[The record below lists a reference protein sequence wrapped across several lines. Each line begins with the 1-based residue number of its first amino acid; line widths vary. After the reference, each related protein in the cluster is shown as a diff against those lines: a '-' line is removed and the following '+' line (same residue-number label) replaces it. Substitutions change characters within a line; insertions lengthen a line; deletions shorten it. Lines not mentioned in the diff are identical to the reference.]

1 METTMQS
8 TYDRVRNSTPD
19 SINQKIDQKTQQNI
33 QYYSMQNEM
42 VIKSRIKELD
52 HEWDIER
59 VLALNASLFALT
71 GVILGATVNKKWLI
85 LPTVVTVFLAQHA
98 IQGWCPPLPLF
109 RKTGIR
115 SRKEIDKER
124 YALLETLENR
134 KALDDDRLYLNC

>member
-1 METTMQS
+1 MGTMMQS

-59 VLALNASLFALT
+59 VLALNASLFALS

-85 LPTVVTVFLAQHA
+85 LPTVVTIFLAQHA

-115 SRKEIDKER
+115 SRKEIDHER
-124 YALLETLENR
+124 YSLLDTLENR
-134 KALDDDRLYLNC
+134 KALDEDYL

>member
-1 METTMQS
+1 METMMQS

-59 VLALNASLFALT
+59 VLALNASLFALS

-85 LPTVVTVFLAQHA
+85 LPTVVTIFLAQHA

-115 SRKEIDKER
+115 SRKEIDHER
-124 YALLETLENR
+124 YSLLDTLENR
-134 KALDDDRLYLNC
+134 RALDEEYL

>member
-1 METTMQS
+1 MQS
-8 TYDRVRNSTPD
+8 TYDRVRKSTPD

-134 KALDDDRLYLNC
+134 KALDDDRL

>member
-71 GVILGATVNKKWLI
+71 GVILGASVNKKWLI

-134 KALDDDRLYLNC
+134 KALDDDRL

>member
-1 METTMQS
+1 METMMQS

-59 VLALNASLFALT
+59 VLALNASLFALS

-85 LPTVVTVFLAQHA
+85 LPTVVTIFLAQHA

-115 SRKEIDKER
+115 SRKEIDHER
-124 YALLETLENR
+124 YSLLDTLENR
-134 KALDDDRLYLNC
+134 KALDEDYL

>member
-1 METTMQS
+1 METMMQS
-8 TYDRVRNSTPD
+8 TYDRVRKSTPD
-19 SINQKIDQKTQQNI
+19 SINQKIDQKTQQSI

-52 HEWDIER
+52 REWDIER
-59 VLALNASLFALT
+59 VLALNASLFALS
-71 GVILGATVNKKWLI
+71 GVILGATVSKKWLI
-85 LPTVVTVFLAQHA
+85 LPTVVTIFLAQHA

-124 YALLETLENR
+124 YALSETLENR
-134 KALDDDRLYLNC
+134 KTMDDDYL

>member
-1 METTMQS
+1 MQS

-134 KALDDDRLYLNC
+134 KALDDDRL

>member
-1 METTMQS
+1 MGTMMQS

-59 VLALNASLFALT
+59 VLALNASLFALS

-85 LPTVVTVFLAQHA
+85 LPTVVTIFLAQHA
-98 IQGWCPPLPLF
+98 VQGWCPPLPLF

-115 SRKEIDKER
+115 SRKEIDHER
-124 YALLETLENR
+124 YSLLDTLENR
-134 KALDDDRLYLNC
+134 KALDEDYL

>member
-1 METTMQS
+1 MQS

-19 SINQKIDQKTQQNI
+19 STNKKIDQKTQQNI

-42 VIKSRIKELD
+42 VIKSKIKELD

-71 GVILGATVNKKWLI
+71 GVILGATMNKKWLI

-134 KALDDDRLYLNC
+134 KALDDDRL

>member
-1 METTMQS
+1 METMMQS
-8 TYDRVRNSTPD
+8 TYDRVRKSTPD

-52 HEWDIER
+52 REWDIER
-59 VLALNASLFALT
+59 VLALNASLFALS
-71 GVILGATVNKKWLI
+71 GVILGATVSKKWLI
-85 LPTVVTVFLAQHA
+85 LPTVVTIFLAQHA

-124 YALLETLENR
+124 YALSETLENR
-134 KALDDDRLYLNC
+134 KTMDDDYL

>member
-1 METTMQS
+1 METMMQS
-8 TYDRVRNSTPD
+8 TFDRVRKSTPD
-19 SINQKIDQKTQQNI
+19 TINQKIDQKTQQNI
-33 QYYSMQNEM
+33 QYYSMQNDM

-52 HEWDIER
+52 REWDIER

-85 LPTVVTVFLAQHA
+85 LPTVVTAFLAQHA

-115 SRKEIDKER
+115 SRKEIDHER
-124 YALLETLENR
+124 YSLLEILENR
-134 KALDDDRLYLNC
+134 KALDEDYQ

>member
-1 METTMQS
+1 
-8 TYDRVRNSTPD
+8 
-19 SINQKIDQKTQQNI
+19 
-33 QYYSMQNEM
+33 MQNEM

-109 RKTGIR
+109 RKTGTR

-134 KALDDDRLYLNC
+134 KALDDDRL

>member
-1 METTMQS
+1 MQS

-19 SINQKIDQKTQQNI
+19 STNKKIDQKTQQNI

-134 KALDDDRLYLNC
+134 KALDDDRL

>member
-1 METTMQS
+1 MDTMMQS

-134 KALDDDRLYLNC
+134 KALDDDRL

>member
-1 METTMQS
+1 MQS

-124 YALLETLENR
+124 YALLDTLENR
-134 KALDDDRLYLNC
+134 KALDDDRL

>member
-1 METTMQS
+1 METMMQS

-19 SINQKIDQKTQQNI
+19 SINHKIDQKTQQNI

-59 VLALNASLFALT
+59 VLALNASLFALS

-85 LPTVVTVFLAQHA
+85 LPTVVTIFLAQHA

-115 SRKEIDKER
+115 SRKEIDHER
-124 YALLETLENR
+124 YSLLDTLENR
-134 KALDDDRLYLNC
+134 KALDEDYL

>member
-1 METTMQS
+1 MQS

-19 SINQKIDQKTQQNI
+19 STNKKIDQKTQQNI

-71 GVILGATVNKKWLI
+71 GVILGATMNKKWLI

-134 KALDDDRLYLNC
+134 KALDDDRL

>member
-1 METTMQS
+1 METMMQS

-71 GVILGATVNKKWLI
+71 GVILGATMNKKWLI

-134 KALDDDRLYLNC
+134 KALDDDRL

>member
-8 TYDRVRNSTPD
+8 TYDRIRNSTPD

-33 QYYSMQNEM
+33 KYYSMQNEM

-134 KALDDDRLYLNC
+134 KALDDDRL

>member
-1 METTMQS
+1 METMMQS

-33 QYYSMQNEM
+33 QYYSRQNEM

-85 LPTVVTVFLAQHA
+85 LPTVITIFLAQHA
-98 IQGWCPPLPLF
+98 IQGWCPPLPIF

-115 SRKEIDKER
+115 SRKEIDHER
-124 YALLETLENR
+124 YSLLDTLENR
-134 KALDDDRLYLNC
+134 RALDEEYL

>member
-71 GVILGATVNKKWLI
+71 GVILGATMNKKWLI

-134 KALDDDRLYLNC
+134 KALDDDRL

>member
-1 METTMQS
+1 METMMQS

-85 LPTVVTVFLAQHA
+85 LPTVVTIFLAQHA
-98 IQGWCPPLPLF
+98 IQGWCPPLPIF

-115 SRKEIDKER
+115 SRKEIDHER
-124 YALLETLENR
+124 YSLLDTLENR
-134 KALDDDRLYLNC
+134 RALDEEYL

>member
-134 KALDDDRLYLNC
+134 KALDDDRL

>member
-124 YALLETLENR
+124 YALLETMENR
-134 KALDDDRLYLNC
+134 KALDDDRL